1 MARPPATPWPTAP
14 GSVFFGDVTSAAS
27 LSRAAKSGRIRRLA
41 RGVFSADLTTQ
52 PEQLIA
58 RNRWTVV
65 ARLVP
70 DALIADRSAA
80 EGGMPS
86 AGILTVVSSARQ
98 NDLVLPGLVVAP
110 RPGSGPLD
118 DDLRW
123 AAGLRATSDARTL
136 VDNLAVSRGRAGK
149 VARTLS
155 RNELEDWIVRTAQ
168 RRPEGWLAHLRT
180 RALEVCDEL
189 GRTGHRPLVEDIL
202 GAAAGTRA
210 VRAGAGRLLT
220 AKAAG
225 HEYDPARVERF
236 DELARFLA
244 AIPDDLDVPGELAAQ
259 PDDTTTSLPF
269 FEAY

>member
-118 DDLRW
+118 ADLRW
-123 AAGLRATSDARTL
+123 LPASGPRRRPAPWSTTWPSPAAGPARWLET
-136 VDNLAVSRGRAGK
+136 SRGTNSRIGSS
-149 VARTLS
+149 AR
-155 RNELEDWIVRTAQ
+155 AQ

-244 AIPDDLDVPGELAAQ
+244 AIPDDLDVPGKLAAQ
-259 PDDTTTSLPF
+259 PDDTTTSPPF